1 MQHIRRWS
9 VLGALGVL
17 LAGGLQPAPAHAAV
31 EAAYLRAWDAV
42 SIPGE
47 CANNLSGREPGDV
60 RVPPDGRWRTVTLR
74 RSGRVSSSDVTGG
87 ATVTGRVSTDTR
99 GTTRVG
105 MKVSAS
111 ASARPAWSSF
121 CSIDRYLVSASSDAV
136 RAVTPTKA
144 WLVIQSTG
152 SVRGTTDATF
162 GAEGPTRD
170 YFIRLGQSLT
180 RLVPAGT
187 YTLGGGVAA
196 SVSVA
201 ARSTTAA
208 SSAANATANVA
219 VIRIGT
225 LRTFAGTG
233 RAYVRTGHR
242 DCALNRARIDLTA
255 ATRKYARRI
264 TFSVNG
270 VRRVTMRSAGLQRSS
285 FYLGRIPD
293 ATAGAI
299 RADIVLKSG
308 ARRTM
313 QATTWPCA

>member
-1 MQHIRRWS
+1 MQQVRRWS
-9 VLGALGVL
+9 VAGAVGVL
-17 LAGGLQPAPAHAAV
+17 LATGLAPAPTHAAV
-31 EAAYLRAWDAV
+31 DSAHLRAWDTV
-42 SIPGE
+42 SIPAGCE
-47 CANNLSGREPGDV
+47 DDLAGPEPRDV
-60 RVPPDGRWRTVTLR
+60 DIAPDGRWRTIYLR
-74 RSGRVSSSDVTGG
+74 RSGSVSESNVAGS
-87 ATVTGRVSTDTR
+87 ATVSGRVTTDAR

-105 MKVSAS
+105 MKVSA
-111 ASARPAWSSF
+111 AATARPTVPSI
-121 CSIDRYLVSASSDAV
+121 CSLEYGVTASSDAQ
-136 RAVTPTKA
+136 RAVVPAKA
-144 WLVIQSTG
+144 WLVIRSTG

-242 DCALNRARIDLTA
+242 DCALNRARVDLTA

>member
-1 MQHIRRWS
+1 MQQVRRWS

-17 LAGGLQPAPAHAAV
+17 LAAGLQPAPAQAAIDS
-31 EAAYLRAWDAV
+31 AYLSAYDTL
-42 SIPGE
+42 SIPAG
-47 CANNLSGREPGDV
+47 CANTMSGSEPGDV
-60 RVPPDGRWRTVTLR
+60 RIAPDGRWRTITLR
-74 RSGRVSSSDVTGG
+74 RSGRLSSSDITGG
-87 ATVTGRVSTDTR
+87 ATVTGRVTTDAR

-111 ASARPAWSSF
+111 ASARPVASSV
-121 CSIDRYLVSASSDAV
+121 CSVDHYSVSASSEARKAV
-136 RAVTPTKA
+136 SPTRA
-144 WLVIQSTG
+144 WLVIRSSG
-152 SVRGTTDATF
+152 SVRGVTDARF
-162 GAEGPTRD
+162 GAKGPTRD

-201 ARSTTAA
+201 ARSTRAA

-225 LRTFAGTG
+225 LRTFTGTG
-233 RAYVRTGHR
+233 RSYVRTGHR

-255 ATRKYARRI
+255 AARTSARRI

-270 VRRVTMRSAGLQRSS
+270 VPRVTMRSAGLQRSS

-293 ATAGAI
+293 ASAGAI

>member
-1 MQHIRRWS
+1 MQHVRRWS

-17 LAGGLQPAPAHAAV
+17 LAGGLQPAPAHAAIDS
-31 EAAYLRAWDAV
+31 AYLSSFDTL
-42 SIPGE
+42 SIPSG
-47 CANNLSGREPGDV
+47 CANTLSGSEPGDV
-60 RVPPDGRWRTVTLR
+60 RIAPDGRWRTITLR
-74 RSGRVSSSDVTGG
+74 RSGRLSSSDIAGG
-87 ATVTGRVSTDTR
+87 ATVTGRVTTDAR

-111 ASARPAWSSF
+111 ASARPVASSI
-121 CSIDRYLVSASSDAV
+121 CSIDHYTVSATSDA
-136 RAVTPTKA
+136 RKAVSPTRA
-144 WLVIQSTG
+144 WLVIRSTG
-152 SVRGTTDATF
+152 SVRGTTEAMF

-201 ARSTTAA
+201 AHSTKAA

-219 VIRIGT
+219 LVRIGT

-233 RAYVRTGHR
+233 RPYVRTGHR
-242 DCALNRARIDLTA
+242 DCSLNRARIDLTA
-255 ATRKYARRI
+255 AARTQARRI

-293 ATAGAI
+293 ASAGAI

-308 ARRTM
+308 AKRTM